1 MDKIKFSKEM
11 VMAEKTERDIEK
23 VYSLQD
29 FVAKLRRLA
38 DALETGKAFEI
49 QVAGERIYVPADAL
63 ISIEHERGE
72 GEEELEFQL
81 KWEYEAADEEI
92 EEAEES
98 EESEE
103 PGES

>member
-1 MDKIKFSKEM
+1 
-11 VMAEKTERDIEK
+11 MAEKTERDIEK

-29 FVAKLRRLA
+29 FVTKLRRLA

-98 EESEE
+98 EE

>member
-1 MDKIKFSKEM
+1 
-11 VMAEKTERDIEK
+11 MAEKTERDIEK
-23 VYSLQD
+23 VYSPDD

-92 EEAEES
+92 DEAQES